1 MSITKYVIFAALG
14 VAAVALLTSDS
25 TQEWRD
31 DMADNAKKWKGK
43 LKKFGGKAASSI
55 DDLQDML
62 VNEVEGLS
70 DDARTRI
77 ASILEG
83 ASKTTESVKKSA
95 KQMA

>member
-1 MSITKYVIFAALG
+1 MSIAKYVIFAALG

-31 DMADNAKKWKGK
+31 DVADNAKKWKGK

-77 ASILEG
+77 ATILESANKG
-83 ASKTTESVKKSA
+83 AGNLKKSA
-95 KQMA
+95 KQLI

>member
-83 ASKTTESVKKSA
+83 ASKTTDSVKKSA